1 MNVNDLNNSGPSSTD
16 QTASMSAAAAYAA
29 AQGDAAAAKQIA
41 SGQWSTKRMQEEFD
55 HAKSGL
61 VHRDFKP
68 NPIADYPD
76 PLKPRH
82 GFKNPYAGK
91 YPQDA
96 EKHLKEFLDKVDAQA

>member
-1 MNVNDLNNSGPSSTD
+1 MNINDLNNSGPSSAD

-29 AQGDAAAAKQIA
+29 AQGDAAAARQIA

-55 HAKSGL
+55 HAKAGL
-61 VHRDFKP
+61 VHKDFKP
-68 NPIADYPD
+68 TDYPD
-76 PLKPRH
+76 PLRPRH

-96 EKHLKEFLDKVDAQA
+96 EKQLKEFLNRADAKV